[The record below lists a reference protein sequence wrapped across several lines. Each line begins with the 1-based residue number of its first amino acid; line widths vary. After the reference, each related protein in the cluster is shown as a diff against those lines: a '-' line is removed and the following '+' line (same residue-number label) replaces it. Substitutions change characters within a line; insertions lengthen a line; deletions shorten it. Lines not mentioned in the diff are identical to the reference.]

1 MILPL
6 QGQQELCPLRV
17 LDLGRKPSKRPDKD
31 ICLGVLSR
39 HSVHVV
45 LRVFFSFRVRQLS
58 VTNIEVPHSLPTR
71 NSEVTGE
78 IDTEK
83 GT

>member
-1 MILPL
+1 M
-6 QGQQELCPLRV
+6 
-17 LDLGRKPSKRPDKD
+17 LDL
-31 ICLGVLSR
+31 L
-39 HSVHVV
+39 
-45 LRVFFSFRVRQLS
+45 
-58 VTNIEVPHSLPTR
+58 VTQIEVPRSLPTR